1 MNLKI
6 DNYKN
11 LKGLDINIDN
21 NKINFIFGISGSG
34 KSSIGDAIA
43 QKDLIENV
51 TINESVE
58 NIKILIDDKEL
69 GDNYSIYDLLS
80 VEKLLLNNNDNNYV
94 YGIIFDNDS
103 KIKMLQEDFKNKVAS
118 LEEYRNRIIDY
129 ISKVEVLNKSL
140 GGKITKNGDLPNSSK
155 IVKLINAVEKAD
167 NKEIVKS
174 IGVHGNWYLPWLK
187 VGAGSKEFNDGICPF
202 CKKSIDTKTVNDINM
217 ILSLDEKGFDAMFQ
231 DTSILTNLN
240 ISVPNYSKSEEIT
253 NLKNE
258 IIDKLLL
265 KEELLKIIN
274 YLNYYNNPDFNPS
287 NIEKLAVSD
296 KLINELPGIKEVIDN
311 LNSSIGSIKK
321 TLGDLKNETDKL
333 ISNNLK
339 KLNSYLDRFG
349 IKYNFSVSS
358 YLNDS
363 RSLSYSLYHKQDV
376 KRDNRINGL
385 SYGEK
390 NIISLIL
397 FLLSA
402 KDSFIIIDDPA
413 SSFDDYR
420 RSEILELI
428 YDICSDKTVLVLS
441 HDHIF
446 MKYAIFNKKNSKKLI
461 DSGKDVSSIIHKYND
476 NTGTIISLENYNI
489 GDIIVKNIDYG
500 DFDVLKNHILKFIDN
515 SMEYF
520 RLIINLRLYYEC
532 IRNQD
537 NENVY
542 EYLSAIYHRI
552 PAEEIEKKLSANGLV
567 ESELLNEIYEQTKIR
582 LSSIPK
588 DDYYNIDIRKLSM
601 FEKILYYRDLVSDT
615 VIKNSYN
622 NVVHMNESLQTCLN
636 PYKFNYFSPFVYDD
650 LQQRN

>member
-1 MNLKI
+1 M
-6 DNYKN
+6 
-11 LKGLDINIDN
+11 
-21 NKINFIFGISGSG
+21 
-34 KSSIGDAIA
+34 
-43 QKDLIENV
+43 
-51 TINESVE
+51 
-58 NIKILIDDKEL
+58 
-69 GDNYSIYDLLS
+69 
-80 VEKLLLNNNDNNYV
+80 
-94 YGIIFDNDS
+94 
-103 KIKMLQEDFKNKVAS
+103 
-118 LEEYRNRIIDY
+118 
-129 ISKVEVLNKSL
+129 
-140 GGKITKNGDLPNSSK
+140 
-155 IVKLINAVEKAD
+155 
-167 NKEIVKS
+167 
-174 IGVHGNWYLPWLK
+174 
-187 VGAGSKEFNDGICPF
+187 
-202 CKKSIDTKTVNDINM
+202 
-217 ILSLDEKGFDAMFQ
+217 
-231 DTSILTNLN
+231 
-240 ISVPNYSKSEEIT
+240 
-253 NLKNE
+253 
-258 IIDKLLL
+258 
-265 KEELLKIIN
+265 
-274 YLNYYNNPDFNPS
+274 
-287 NIEKLAVSD
+287 
-296 KLINELPGIKEVIDN
+296 
-311 LNSSIGSIKK
+311 
-321 TLGDLKNETDKL
+321 
-333 ISNNLK
+333 
-339 KLNSYLDRFG
+339 NSYLDRFG

-363 RSLSYSLYHKQDV
+363 RSLSYLLYHKQDE
-376 KRDNRINGL
+376 KKDNRINGL

-428 YDICSDKTVLVLS
+428 YDICSGKTVLVLS

-461 DSGKDVSSIIHKYND
+461 ESGKDVPSIIHKYND
-476 NTGTIISLENYNI
+476 NTGKIVTLENYNI
-489 GDIIVKNIDYG
+489 GNINVKNIDYD
-500 DFDVLKNHILKFIDN
+500 DFDVLKNHILKFINN

-542 EYLSAIYHRI
+542 QYLSAIYHRT
-552 PAEEIEKKLSANGLV
+552 PVEEIEKFLSDNGLV

-588 DDYYNIDIRKLSM
+588 DEYYNIDIKKLSM